1 MPVSKL
7 ELGDPQAPAVLQPF
21 TTWNTLDSRID
32 Y

>member
-1 MPVSKL
+1 MPVRKL
-7 ELGDPQAPAVLQPF
+7 DIAQGAPDILQPF